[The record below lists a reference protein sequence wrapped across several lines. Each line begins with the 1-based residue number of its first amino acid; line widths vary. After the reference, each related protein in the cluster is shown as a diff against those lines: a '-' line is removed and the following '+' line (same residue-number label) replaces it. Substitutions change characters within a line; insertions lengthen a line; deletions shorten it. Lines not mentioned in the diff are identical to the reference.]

1 MNWGLAIVVYLLIGI
16 VFLVGVCALD
26 DISDANIINTPI
38 KRILVWLLWGVEFA
52 IFLIGFILY
61 VIYKLI
67 KDGLN

>member
-1 MNWGLAIVVYLLIGI
+1 MNWGFIIIAYLLIGI
-16 VFLVGVCALD
+16 AFLVGVCALD

-38 KRILVWLLWGVEFA
+38 KRILVWLLWGVIYA
-52 IFLIGFILY
+52 IFCIGLIPF